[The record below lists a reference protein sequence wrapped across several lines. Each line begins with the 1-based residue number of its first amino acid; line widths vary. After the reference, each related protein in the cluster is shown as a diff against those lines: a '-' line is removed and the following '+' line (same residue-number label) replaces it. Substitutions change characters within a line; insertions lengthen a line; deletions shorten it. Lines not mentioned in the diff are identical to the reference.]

1 MPDISS
7 ALSAYKAAATRIVEQ
22 GNSLN
27 TAGKSAEGSAFSQ
40 LLQSTVDE
48 TINASKKSEMISM
61 QAISGNADMK
71 DVVLAISNAET
82 ALNTMVAVR
91 DKVLS
96 AYQQIMQMNI

>member
-7 ALSAYKAAATRIVEQ
+7 ALSAYKAAASRIVEQ
-22 GNSLN
+22 GASLN
-27 TAGKSAEGSAFSQ
+27 TDKNTHSSGFEALLKST
-40 LLQSTVDE
+40 LDE
-48 TINASKKSEMISM
+48 TLTTAQKSEMISM
-61 QAISGNADMK
+61 QAISGQADMK